1 MSVVARTPPA
11 LCSEA
16 SSSGG
21 DPAAAVGDL
30 EAGLYFPDGDA
41 VGIEWELHIKRLTA
55 TRPRSLT

>member
-16 SSSGG
+16 SSSEEI
-21 DPAAAVGDL
+21 AAMAGDL

-41 VGIEWELHIKRLTA
+41 VGIECELHIKRLDA
-55 TRPRSLT
+55 TRPRSPT